1 MLPLSEPQS
10 STVCHQGEN
19 SFAAAL
25 TRLWWE
31 SQLLSV
37 EKALWTSAPVWKWKL
52 RWVSFNWSSA
62 MGRAHRKP
70 GKELGMWKNIPC
82 GSKELGITPRNR
94 DLCNQGSLY
103 SVLQELSGWRHW
115 KRAEGM
121 GLQLFSRRGSILMW
135 KRMRGKKPLV
145 KLRAWEWL
153 LGYAFSRSK
162 RKWWLYCGYFFGS
175 LFYYMIFDRS
185 IDWLMVFYFNIWF
198 ENTGVHRNLT
208 EKPAFFHHNFSALVG
223 QLGVFFL
230 IIIFLPMRVEGD
242 NGNQYSEFLSVKT
255 SQWSHVITSPFSSLL
270 EFFAKTGAVTL
281 FNTCI
286 FNNQSSAITFLG
298 YPIELSNSNFLL
310 EDRLLNNVVY
320 IQSFNIS

>member
-1 MLPLSEPQS
+1 M
-10 STVCHQGEN
+10 V
-19 SFAAAL
+19 
-25 TRLWWE
+25 
-31 SQLLSV
+31 
-37 EKALWTSAPVWKWKL
+37 
-52 RWVSFNWSSA
+52 
-62 MGRAHRKP
+62 
-70 GKELGMWKNIPC
+70 
-82 GSKELGITPRNR
+82 
-94 DLCNQGSLY
+94 
-103 SVLQELSGWRHW
+103 
-115 KRAEGM
+115 
-121 GLQLFSRRGSILMW
+121 
-135 KRMRGKKPLV
+135 
-145 KLRAWEWL
+145 
-153 LGYAFSRSK
+153 
-162 RKWWLYCGYFFGS
+162 WLYCGYFLGPYFIIWS
-175 LFYYMIFDRS
+175 LIDWL

-208 EKPAFFHHNFSALVG
+208 EKPAFFHHSFSALVG

-286 FNNQSSAITFLG
+286 FNNQSSAISFLG